1 MDEKEVKKEEGQKPL
16 YTAVRCDCGWPI
28 FRIHK
33 NGVALKHHSCDIVNF
48 FPWSAVKEWQMAG
61 SALQGR

>member
-1 MDEKEVKKEEGQKPL
+1 MEEKKDEQEKVPF

-33 NGVALKHHSCDIVNF
+33 NGVALKHHSCDVVNF
-48 FPWSAVKEWQMAG
+48 FPWAMIDTWKAQG